1 MVKTEFE
8 GDGLVSLFIF
18 LISSL
23 LSSSGLKSVSL
34 LLSGLGGV
42 FSQNFE
48 KLRSSGLVKGIEELS
63 DGSGDLE
70 SSEKN
75 SLLSL
80 DLNVSG
86 PSDESGFDDSR
97 SNGVTQSVVSL
108 GRLGKGVLLG
118 QFFDL
123 RLSEYSSLL
132 SFLHLFE
139 ILKSLSLPL
148 KII

>member
-34 LLSGLGGV
+34 LLSGLGGI

-48 KLRSSGLVKGIEELS
+48 KLRGGGLVKGIEELS

-80 DLNVSG
+80 DLKSYGFTPADIAAGGSG
-86 PSDESGFDDSR
+86 GLAPW
-97 SNGVTQSVVSL
+97 L
-108 GRLGKGVLLG
+108 G
-118 QFFDL
+118 
-123 RLSEYSSLL
+123 
-132 SFLHLFE
+132 H
-139 ILKSLSLPL
+139 
-148 KII
+148 

>member
-34 LLSGLGGV
+34 LLSGLGGI

-48 KLRSSGLVKGIEELS
+48 KLRGGGLVKGIEELS

-86 PSDESGFDDSR
+86 PSDESRFDDSG
-97 SNGVTQSVVSL
+97 SNGVSQSIVSL
-108 GRLGKGVLLG
+108 LRLAQRMLFG
-118 QFFDL
+118 QLFDL
-123 RLSEYSSLL
+123 GLSVDSTLL
-132 SFLHLFE
+132 CFLYLTKLNHYLYH
-139 ILKSLSLPL
+139 
-148 KII
+148 